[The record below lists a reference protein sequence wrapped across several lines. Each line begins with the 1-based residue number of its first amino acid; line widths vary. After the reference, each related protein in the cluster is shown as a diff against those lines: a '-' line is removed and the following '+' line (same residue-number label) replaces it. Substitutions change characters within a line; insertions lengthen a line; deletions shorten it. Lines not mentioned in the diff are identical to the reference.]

1 MRKLAIIFFLLTVA
15 AIGQAATGTISGT
28 VLDAQHKAV
37 PQAVVT
43 VVAAGVGG
51 ARVLRTGADGRFTAA
66 QLVAGSYTVNATAP
80 GLKLPRPER
89 VTLGVG
95 GSITLTLLLGVA
107 QAGQQVTVTGRAA
120 LVEGQ
125 TTAPAVN
132 KRSPQVANAV
142 AGLHVTY
149 MPNRSREFR
158 EFGMLSGSSAD
169 TDQGLSVA
177 GQRPQAT
184 KIEVDGFNFNDPLE
198 GGARGAKDGGLFFP
212 QTAVQEMSLV
222 HSGADAAVGE
232 TNGGFFNVATKPGD
246 KRLRGEE
253 FLILRPHQVSG
264 RDAFGHALDN
274 TVSEY
279 GLGVG
284 YHLRQIFY
292 YFGIEHDDSDVPY
305 YTAFQ
310 PQAPGV
316 VVPPALLALQGETV
330 GHNTPTALSLRTDVN
345 LGPHTTLTL
354 QGNYNY
360 VRFSNYDPGSTQVW
374 AAPSAGSSLSGQSDW
389 LRLNLTSTL
398 GFGVVNQVLAQWG
411 GDRRDFM
418 PNSLAPEVFINGF
431 GILGGGALA
440 GHRYVSGQRG
450 ASDEAT
456 FTWHGHLIHVG
467 GGWFDDPGTE
477 FEQANRNG
485 RYDYNSLVDYLAGTA
500 RRFQQTFAAA
510 AGSLLYQATGRRGDL
525 YFNDRV
531 SLADDLALTAGLRWD
546 GQWNPQPSHPNA
558 AIPGTSLIPND
569 LAQWQPRLGL
579 AWNPRTNTVLRW
591 SAGLYDAPTPATD
604 FNRIFTDN
612 GLNAVMADS
621 TYDPSLLAL
630 AAAGQGLSAPPPGLT
645 TPAALAVAITP
656 GFRNPRSFQAAASLQ
671 QELGKHVD
679 LTTGFTH
686 NSTSNLERMV
696 EANLN
701 PPALDASGMP
711 VFPLTR
717 PMPNVGQLLL
727 TESNGHSTYD
737 GWATTANLELPY
749 SLGLMA
755 NYTLAR
761 TRDDA
766 SQQGPFGVVTALDPF
781 DLALE
786 AAYANQDIRHNLN
799 ISGTDRLP
807 LGFKVNPIFMWRSGL
822 PYTPIIGFDTQND
835 GNDRNDRAL
844 LAGQVAGRNSL
855 RQPDLYDLDI
865 RFVKDF
871 TLGRGR
877 HLDLFLDVFN
887 FTNHGNRAFAPD
899 ALDVYGTPAAPVF
912 SAGMPLFAPSTS
924 AFGGPRSIQFT
935 ARMVEF

>member
-1 MRKLAIIFFLLTVA
+1 MRKLGMVWLLLALA
-15 AIGQAATGTISGT
+15 AWGQAATGTIAGV

-43 VVAAGVGG
+43 VVAGGVGG

-66 QLVAGSYTVNATAP
+66 QLTAGSYTVNATAP
-80 GLKLPRPER
+80 GLKLARPER

-95 GSITLTLLLGVA
+95 GSVTVTLLLGVA

-158 EFGMLSGSSAD
+158 EFGMLSGSSAE

-184 KIEVDGFNFNDPLE
+184 KVEVDGFNFNDPLE
-198 GGARGAKDGGLFFP
+198 GGARGSKDGGLFFP

-253 FLILRPHQVSG
+253 FLIFRPHQWSG
-264 RDAFGHALDN
+264 SDAFGHTVDN

-279 GLGVG
+279 GLGIG

-292 YFGIEHDDSDVPY
+292 YFGIEHDDADVPY
-305 YTAFQ
+305 YSEFQ

-316 VVPPALLALQGETV
+316 AVPASLQALQGETV
-330 GHNTPTALSLRTDVN
+330 GHNTPTALSLRADVN

-360 VRFSNYDPGSTQVW
+360 VRFSNFDPGSTQVW
-374 AAPSAGSSLSGQSDW
+374 AAASAGSSLSGQSDW

-398 GFGVVNQVLAQWG
+398 GSGAVNQVLAQWG

-431 GILGGGALA
+431 GILGGGGLA
-440 GHRYVSGQRG
+440 EHRYVSEQRG

-467 GGWFDDPGTE
+467 GGWFYDPGTE
-477 FEQANRNG
+477 FEQANLNG
-485 RYDYNSLVDYLAGTA
+485 RYDYNSLTDYLAGNP
-500 RRFQQTFAAA
+500 RRFQQTFAAVS
-510 AGSLLYQATGRRGDL
+510 GSLLYQAASRRGDL
-525 YFNDRV
+525 YINDRV
-531 SLADDLALTAGLRWD
+531 SLSDDLALTAGLRWD
-546 GQWNPQPSHPNA
+546 GQWNPQPSNPNP

-579 AWNPRTNTVLRW
+579 AWNPRSNTVVRL
-591 SAGLYDAPTPATD
+591 SAGVYDAPTPATY

-612 GLNAVMADS
+612 GLNAMTTDS
-621 TYDPSLLAL
+621 TFPV
-630 AAAGQGLSAPPPGLT
+630 PV
-645 TPAALAVAITP
+645 ALAVSMAP
-656 GFRNPRSFQAAASLQ
+656 EFGNPRSFQTAASLQ

-686 NSTSNLERMV
+686 NSTWNLERMV
-696 EANLN
+696 EDNLN
-701 PPALDASGMP
+701 PPTFDASGMP
-711 VFPLTR
+711 VFPPTR
-717 PMPNVGQLLL
+717 PMPGVGQLLL

-761 TRDDA
+761 TRDDG
-766 SQQGPFGVVTALDPF
+766 SQQGPFGPVTALDPF

-786 AAYANQDIRHNLN
+786 AAYANQDIRHDFN

-807 LGFKVNPIFMWRSGL
+807 LGFKVNPIFLWRSGL

-835 GNDRNDRAL
+835 GNDLNDRAL
-844 LAGQVAGRNSL
+844 LGGQVAGRNSL
-855 RQPDLYDLDI
+855 RQPDSYDLDI

-899 ALDVYGTPAAPVF
+899 ALDMYGTPAAPVF
-912 SAGMPLFAPSTS
+912 SAGLPLFAPSTS